1 MTPIG
6 SIIGGALVWVMEPI
20 AGREWALR
28 IPYLVAAA
36 ASVALYIYALP
47 RLNSA
52 KIAEARQL
60 SPKSPASSS
69 VEFSE
74 TD

>member
-1 MTPIG
+1 MMPIG
-6 SIIGGALVWVMEPI
+6 SIIGGALVWAMEPV

-36 ASVALYIYALP
+36 SSVGLYIYVLP

-60 SPKSPASSS
+60 SFKSSTSSS
-69 VEFSE
+69 VDSS
-74 TD
+74 DSA